1 MTKGILDHAF
11 EEGQVSISVVGRVIV
26 VAGLILGSLH
36 FGVERGLS
44 VLELPELWQRQLNL
58 GFFLFLIWL
67 AVNGGIR
74 AVNKL
79 LPGIAVGWLFITGIG
94 TGAWGQAIFSL
105 AQWAFFRYNGEE
117 TFPFL
122 FYLLPGLLP
131 SLAVSLLVA
140 VLTAITLRV
149 ENSLMAFLLRL
160 LIFGVLTLL
169 IYLWI

>member
-1 MTKGILDHAF
+1 M
-11 EEGQVSISVVGRVIV
+11 
-26 VAGLILGSLH
+26 
-36 FGVERGLS
+36 
-44 VLELPELWQRQLNL
+44 
-58 GFFLFLIWL
+58 
-67 AVNGGIR
+67 NGGIR

-94 TGAWGQAIFSL
+94 IGAWGQAIFSL

-160 LIFGVLTLL
+160 LIFGALALL